1 MACDLVAI
9 QPLGD
14 RRGLGL
20 DGSLEQGLDHG
31 GCRASAVE
39 LIGAGLELMTEAL
52 EPDGP
57 GKDVGIVD
65 QIFSF

>member
-20 DGSLEQGLDHG
+20 DGGFEQGLGNG
-31 GCRASAVE
+31 GCRAGAVE
-39 LIGAGLELMTEAL
+39 LISAGFELMTEAL

-57 GKDVGIVD
+57 GKDVSVVD
-65 QIFSF
+65 QIFPF